1 MTRVYEALKRA
12 AERERAT
19 RQQPAQPAT
28 PVKPA
33 SPSATPPHAAGN
45 GNGHLHSEAPEALL
59 SHSSTYFKA
68 EDELAAE
75 ATVPVTGNSAW
86 SPTGAAATDG
96 EGLPSMAAASS
107 FVPAQDFPESAFTER
122 TDVTTPAGS
131 ALSGESVSRAAGA
144 TVNAVGST
152 RPGYASFEVD
162 PARVEPHLVALTQ
175 PRSPHAER
183 YRSLRTRLL
192 HASERK
198 KLQAIVITSAGVME
212 GKTVT
217 ALNLSWL
224 LAQTDGVRALL
235 IDGDLRHPCAGE
247 YLGIDVPVGLSEVLA
262 GEAKLAETIVRL
274 EPAGLYL
281 LPGGQPRDD
290 VTELLSGPKFN
301 AVLEELRRTFNFI
314 IIDAPPLGIFTDA
327 TVLIG
332 RADGALVI
340 VRAGQTRFS
349 TLDRVL
355 EPLPRERLLGVVLNA
370 AEEAPDESE
379 YYYQRRYNR
388 RDGKPDDEGTAA
400 ETDQVVVEEEVRS

>member
-1 MTRVYEALKRA
+1 
-12 AERERAT
+12 
-19 RQQPAQPAT
+19 
-28 PVKPA
+28 
-33 SPSATPPHAAGN
+33 
-45 GNGHLHSEAPEALL
+45 
-59 SHSSTYFKA
+59 
-68 EDELAAE
+68 
-75 ATVPVTGNSAW
+75 
-86 SPTGAAATDG
+86 
-96 EGLPSMAAASS
+96 
-107 FVPAQDFPESAFTER
+107 
-122 TDVTTPAGS
+122 
-131 ALSGESVSRAAGA
+131 
-144 TVNAVGST
+144 
-152 RPGYASFEVD
+152 
-162 PARVEPHLVALTQ
+162 
-175 PRSPHAER
+175 
-183 YRSLRTRLL
+183 LRTQVL
-192 HASERK
+192 HKSQRQ
-198 KLQAIVITSAGVME
+198 KLQSIVVASTNPSE